1 MLFLSKKEVFQS
13 VLLFGFT
20 LKGIV
25 CAVTTNLGAQH
36 TRNFASDYCEVE
48 SDFSQYLFTTI
59 FEASRKTSELFC
71 FAPNTHRSLL
81 LLM

>member
-1 MLFLSKKEVFQS
+1 MFRS

-20 LKGIV
+20 FKEIV
-25 CAVTTNLGAQH
+25 CVVTTNLGAQH

-48 SDFSQYLFTTI
+48 SDISQYLFIAI
-59 FEASRKTSELFC
+59 FEASRKTSELLR